1 MKAIFHSV
9 SVMLLCGAVQAGDIA
24 QFDYSFSMR
33 LQGSNRYPSSDIFF
47 EFVALGTPFL
57 EYGSTFQ
64 LYWSGETEAGFIVAG
79 SLLATQTTIGL
90 LKYTIKR
97 ERIVR
102 TYEPRLWNS
111 RLTSSFPAGHAA
123 STAAYGTIMSHFY
136 PQSAPFLIGF
146 AFLSGY
152 SQVYVGNHYI
162 SDVLAGW
169 AIGYLVGTMIHR
181 HYRESIQPIERNQP
195 LPLFKI
201 TISL

>member
-1 MKAIFHSV
+1 MKAIIHTV
-9 SVMLLCGAVQAGDIA
+9 SVMLLFGALQAGDIN
-24 QFDYSFSMR
+24 QFDYSLSTR

-47 EFVALGTPFL
+47 ESVALGIPFL
-57 EYGSTFQ
+57 EFGSALE
-64 LYWSGETEAGFIVAG
+64 LYLSGETEAGFIVAG

-102 TYEPRLWNS
+102 TYEPRLWNW
-111 RLTSSFPAGHAA
+111 RFTPSFPAGHAA
-123 STAAYGTIMSHFY
+123 STAAYGTIMSYFY
-136 PQSAPFLIGF
+136 PKKASFFIGF
-146 AFLSGY
+146 TFLSGY

-169 AIGYLVGTMIHR
+169 AVGYLVGTMIHR
-181 HYRESIQPIERNQP
+181 HFRDSIPPIEKNQP

-201 TISL
+201 AISF